1 MSASSAPPSSV
12 ESARDSDSHTLKR
25 SLTWTRV
32 AALGVAISVSG
43 SFAGWNYGLG
53 PGGAGGMIVAA
64 IATGLLFYCLTQA
77 VAELS
82 AAMPS
87 SAGFDAYVGAV
98 LGPIAG
104 FIAGICVALGLAVGT
119 GLALTFTAAYTEGM
133 FGIGGWPVKGVLLAV
148 VLALHLRGAKDA
160 VGFTMLIGGFAV
172 LVLLCFCFSMAPH
185 FAARNLSTDVNGTA
199 TLFPGGIRGIIQ
211 AVPFALFMFL
221 GVEQAAQA
229 AAEVHD
235 PARSMPRALFVA
247 ILVAFLIGIAVL
259 LIATGATGASALA
272 SADDPLLAAVH
283 AQPQDLFHRILGRLV
298 GTGALVS
305 FLATF
310 FSLAYGSSRQFH
322 HLASSGS
329 LPAWLTRTN
338 GRGAP
343 VPALAIMAVIGA
355 VTAAFPPESAMIV
368 FIFLLVIMYEL
379 LLIAFLRFHQ
389 TASAAV
395 ERPYRAVGGSAVGWI
410 GGILG
415 LAAVLCCYQLEM
427 TALSYAIVV
436 LAALLAYF
444 LFHRR
449 SQRGGIRH

>member
-1 MSASSAPPSSV
+1 MSTSSVSPVSV
-12 ESARDSDSHTLKR
+12 ESVQDDDLHTLRR

-64 IATGLLFYCLTQA
+64 MATGLLFYCLTQA
-77 VAELS
+77 VAELA

-98 LGPIAG
+98 LGPVAG

-133 FGIGGWPVKGVLLAV
+133 FGIGGWPVIGALLAI
-148 VLALHLRGAKDA
+148 VLGLHLRGAKDA

-172 LVLLCFCFSMAPH
+172 LVLLCFCLAMAPH
-185 FAARNLSTDVNGTA
+185 FAVPNLYTDVNGTQ
-199 TLFPGGIRGIIQ
+199 TLFPGGVLGVVQ

-247 ILVAFLIGIAVL
+247 ILLAFLIGIAVL

-272 SADDPLLAAVH
+272 SSDDPLFAAVH
-283 AQPQDLFHRILGRLV
+283 AQPQDLFHGILGRVV

-343 VPALAIMAVIGA
+343 VPALAVMAVIGGI
-355 VTAAFPPESAMIV
+355 TAAFPPESAMIV

-389 TASAAV
+389 TAAATIQ
-395 ERPYRAVGGSAVGWI
+395 RPYRAVGGSAVGWV
-410 GGILG
+410 GAVLG

-427 TALSYAIVV
+427 AALSYAIVV

-444 LFHRR
+444 LSRRR
-449 SQRGGIRH
+449 SKNSTS

>member
-1 MSASSAPPSSV
+1 MSTPSVDPTSAG
-12 ESARDSDSHTLKR
+12 SAQGSDSHALKR

-64 IATGLLFYCLTQA
+64 FATGLMFYCLTQA
-77 VAELS
+77 VAELA

-87 SAGFDAYVGAV
+87 SAGFDAYIGAV
-98 LGPIAG
+98 LGPVAG

-119 GLALTFTAAYTEGM
+119 GLALSFTAAYTQGM
-133 FGIGGWPVKGVLLAV
+133 FGIGGWPVEGVLLAI
-148 VLALHLRGAKDA
+148 VLALHLRGAKEA

-172 LVLLCFCFSMAPH
+172 LVLLTFCISMAPH
-185 FAARNLSTDVNGTA
+185 FAAQNLYADVNGIA
-199 TLFPGGIRGIIQ
+199 TLFPGGVLGTVQ

-259 LIATGATGASALA
+259 LIATGATGSGALA
-272 SADDPLLAAVH
+272 TADDPLLAAVH
-283 AQPQDLFHRILGRLV
+283 AQPQDLFHGMLGRVV
-298 GTGALVS
+298 GTGALIS

-329 LPAWLTRTN
+329 LPHWLTRTN
-338 GRGAP
+338 ARGAP
-343 VPALAIMAVIGA
+343 VPALAIMAAIGA

-389 TASAAV
+389 TASAAIV
-395 ERPYRAVGGSAVGWI
+395 RPYRAVGGAAVGWI
-410 GGILG
+410 GAILG

-427 TALSYAIVV
+427 AALSYALVV
-436 LAALLAYF
+436 LAALIAYF
-444 LFHRR
+444 LWRR
-449 SQRGGIRH
+449 SGRGRAVAP